1 MNQDLIQRCGLV
13 GKEKKREKS
22 SVPNRDDLID
32 PIYNNSLPCALLQ
45 RVHGMYW
52 MVHHSV
58 PFPLIG
64 LYEEV
69 YHRGLHARSVAHIK
83 SAAPYGYEIKAM
95 RIFKPGQK
103 GERKR
108 NNKEKKKREKS
119 RAQNHYPL
127 VVYFFFQNGLLMVH
141 CTESCT
147 SPHRTFFSSS
157 IVVYCTFGDVFP
169 TFTL

>member
-127 VVYFFFQNGLLMVH
+127 VVYFFKMAF
-141 CTESCT
+141 
-147 SPHRTFFSSS
+147 
-157 IVVYCTFGDVFP
+157 
-169 TFTL
+169 